1 MNAKAKDNIVS
12 ATNFLG
18 KVVQVTVD
26 RPLNSK
32 HHKFGWEYK
41 LNYGFIPKT
50 MSPDGE
56 ELDAYVMGVEEPLT
70 TFTGKCIAVVHRTND
85 DDDKLIIVPEGLEF
99 TDEQIVSAT
108 NFQEQYFKSVIL
120 RK

>member
-1 MNAKAKDNIVS
+1 MDTKPKDNIAS
-12 ATNFLG
+12 ATTYLG
-18 KVVQVTVD
+18 KVVNVTID

-41 LNYGFIPKT
+41 LNYGFVPDT

-56 ELDAYVMGVEEPLT
+56 ELDAYVMGVDTPLA
-70 TFTGKCIAVVHRTND
+70 TFTGKCIAVIHRTND
-85 DDDKLIIVPEGLEF
+85 DDDKLIVVPEGIEF

>member
-1 MNAKAKDNIVS
+1 MDTKAKDNIAS
-12 ATNFLG
+12 AKNFLG
-18 KVVQVTVD
+18 KVVQVTID

-41 LNYGFIPKT
+41 LNYGFIPDT

-56 ELDAYVMGVEEPLT
+56 ELDAYVMGVDKPLA

-85 DDDKLIIVPEGLEF
+85 DDDKLIVVPEGVEF

-108 NFQEQYFKSVIL
+108 NFQEQYFKSIIL